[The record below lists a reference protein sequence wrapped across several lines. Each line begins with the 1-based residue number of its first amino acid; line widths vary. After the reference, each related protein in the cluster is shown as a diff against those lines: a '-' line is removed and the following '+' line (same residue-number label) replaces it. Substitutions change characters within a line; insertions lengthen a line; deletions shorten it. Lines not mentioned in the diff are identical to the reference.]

1 MSTVEFCQE
10 LYVFK
15 EQAPL
20 LFGDIE
26 KANGFYLLQQ
36 IYAHDLQDAFP
47 NICVALRIYST
58 LPTTS
63 ASWERSFSKL
73 KLIKNYLRSSM
84 SQERLSSLAILAIE
98 NRIAHELNY
107 DKVIDLFAE
116 QKARRVKL

>member
-1 MSTVEFCQE
+1 MVFDRIISEIKKRFDCATMLNMNFAFLNGSNILKMSIEELQKYGADLAKKNQRDVSTVEFCQE

-47 NICVALRIYST
+47 NICVALRIYSP

-63 ASWERSFSKL
+63 AS
-73 KLIKNYLRSSM
+73 
-84 SQERLSSLAILAIE
+84 
-98 NRIAHELNY
+98 
-107 DKVIDLFAE
+107 
-116 QKARRVKL
+116 